1 MSIFTALSIV
11 LDLSNN
17 EDGFKKLLEMH
28 LLKTEDICILN
39 RKCLNHLVDINK
51 SKDNTKI
58 EIKNELFFGKQNIML
73 DEYFEDALDYYFNC
87 KTKSNN
93 FSDEIK
99 ANDLNLNEKKSILNN
114 AMILLNTFFF
124 KASFSDLETIKE
136 ADFESLN
143 LKAFQIKYK
152 NDLLITFIFPLKV
165 SIENK
170 LDLNIIQHILENFTS
185 AKNTDDKDSYLK
197 KLLLSSL
204 TEIKIQSEFEV
215 FYFKLKTELYYL
227 II

>member
-1 MSIFTALSIV
+1 LSIFTALSIV

-28 LLKTEDICILN
+28 LLKKEDICIRN
-39 RKCLNHLVDINK
+39 RKYLTHLEDFNK

-58 EIKNELFFGKQNIML
+58 EIKNELFFGKQNVIL
-73 DEYFEDALDYYFNC
+73 NEYFEDALDFYFNC

-99 ANDLNLNEKKSILNN
+99 ANDINLDEKKSILNN

-124 KASFSDLETIKE
+124 KPSFSDLETIKE

-152 NDLLITFIFPLKV
+152 YDLLITFIFPLKV

-170 LDLNIIQHILENFTS
+170 LDLNIIQHILENITS
-185 AKNTDDKDSYLK
+185 AQNTDDKDLK
-197 KLLLSSL
+197 NLLLSSL

-215 FYFKLKTELYYL
+215 IFLN
-227 II
+227 